1 MSWTYCSKIL
11 LTSELKNLHFPASP
25 PAFRAASINFCMLNI
40 NDGGKPSGKVTEG
53 VLFKLFSFSLL
64 TELSSTGAL
73 VELLFDIEFRNS
85 VTLFFSSFIT
95 GL

>member
-1 MSWTYCSKIL
+1 MYYSTYCSKIL

-25 PAFRAASINFCMLNI
+25 PALRAASINFCMLSI

-53 VLFKLFSFSLL
+53 VLLFSISLFI
-64 TELSSTGAL
+64 ELSSMVL
-73 VELLFDIEFRNS
+73 LELLVDNVVRNS
-85 VTLFFSSFIT
+85 LMLFFSSFIT